1 MANGFGNTMRVE
13 YHGELHVLRNFLVFL
28 ENGHPSVL
36 PGRPL
41 RQLRGSTENT
51 AFVGQ
56 QKLGEEMG
64 KDLPKFK

>member
-1 MANGFGNTMRVE
+1 MRTGDVMHE
-13 YHGELHVLRNFLVFL
+13 KDAKDVAQKDAKDPWY
-28 ENGHPSVL
+28 PSVL

-41 RQLRGSTENT
+41 SQLRGSTENT